1 LPAIRLHDLRHTN
14 ASLALGTG
22 IDIKVVSDRLE
33 HSTMAV
39 TLSTPTSSRLSVETA
54 AKRIAGLLGTGR
66 KRMPTR
72 CVREAQRWPERRGP
86 CIATGRWSAP
96 EGVLVQDIPES
107 CRRDPPRPTAPS
119 HAAPPLREE
128 GVGPK
133 RTINGKA
140 EYPRLSILNV

>member
-54 AKRIAGLLGTGR
+54 AKRIAGLLGDG
-66 KRMPTR
+66 
-72 CVREAQRWPERRGP
+72 AQANAYEMRTRGP
-86 CIATGRWSAP
+86 KVA
-96 EGVLVQDIPES
+96 
-107 CRRDPPRPTAPS
+107 
-119 HAAPPLREE
+119 
-128 GVGPK
+128 
-133 RTINGKA
+133 
-140 EYPRLSILNV
+140 